1 MGEHDDDKVRKGVV
15 RQRVKKHLH
24 KLLVPGLI
32 GLGACKGSGGGGDVV
47 CDPLP
52 DPSYSPEAGP
62 PPDDPGTVLVPID
75 EDAGLP
81 PDEPVEPDV
90 VQPPVV
96 CDPLPMPPPR
106 KR

>member
-1 MGEHDDDKVRKGVV
+1 MGERDDDGVRKGVV

-32 GLGACKGSGGGGDVV
+32 GLGACKGSSSGGDVV

-62 PPDDPGTVLVPID
+62 PPDDPGRVLVPVEGD
-75 EDAGLP
+75 ADVPPDKGNEPDAGP
-81 PDEPVEPDV
+81 
-90 VQPPVV
+90 PPVV

-106 KR
+106 KK